1 MLKRELA
8 IFLVVGLLT
17 VAIDFGIYRILI
29 YSNLL
34 SSNGFNIAK
43 GVGFIGGTIFAYF
56 ANRFWTF
63 NQQTT
68 GKGSVARFVLVY
80 LLSLTANIAVNYLS
94 ISWLTPLVLMPEYI
108 LLLAFL
114 FATGISATLN
124 FIGMKFF
131 VFTDVRNAIH

>member
-17 VAIDFGIYRILI
+17 VAIDFAIYRTLI

-34 SSNGFNIAK
+34 GSNGFNLAK

-68 GKGSVARFVLVY
+68 GKGSVARFTLVY
-80 LLSLTANIAVNYLS
+80 LLGLAANIAVNFLS
-94 ISWLTPLVLMPEYI
+94 IHWLTPLVLIPEYI

-131 VFTDVRNAIH
+131 VFTAGPHTAH

>member
-68 GKGSVARFVLVY
+68 GKGSVTRFVLVY

-131 VFTDVRNAIH
+131 VFTNPQNTIH

>member
-17 VAIDFGIYRILI
+17 VAVDFAIYRTLI

-34 SSNGFNIAK
+34 GSNVFNLAK
-43 GVGFIGGTIFAYF
+43 GLGFIGGAILAYF
-56 ANRFWTF
+56 ANRFLTF

-68 GKGSVARFVLVY
+68 GKGRIVRFILVY
-80 LLSLTANIAVNYLS
+80 LLGLAANIVVNYLS
-94 ISWLTPLVLMPEYI
+94 SHYLNPIAVMPEYI
-108 LLLAFL
+108 LLIVFL
-114 FATGISATLN
+114 LATGVSATLN

-131 VFTDVRNAIH
+131 VFTDRRHTAH